1 MKTNYVGV
9 VKKIRMLSM
18 YPKMLVRFSLITQDE
33 TINCIVS
40 KHELANML
48 LMLPEQTELAVYGHM
63 NKKNQLVID
72 KMLIRKSLIIA

>member
-1 MKTNYVGV
+1 
-9 VKKIRMLSM
+9 MLSM

-63 NKKNQLVID
+63 NKKINS
-72 KMLIRKSLIIA
+72 SLIKCLLENL

>member
-9 VKKIRMLSM
+9 VEKIRMLSM
-18 YPKMLVRFSLITQDE
+18 YPKMLVRFSLVTQDE

-48 LMLPEQTELAVYGHM
+48 LMLHEQSELAVYGHL
-63 NKKNQLVID
+63 NKRNQLVIN
-72 KMLIRKSLIIA
+72 KMLVRKTLISA

>member
-1 MKTNYVGV
+1 
-9 VKKIRMLSM
+9 
-18 YPKMLVRFSLITQDE
+18 MLVRFSLITQDE